1 MKPFNGYRGFVDGLS
16 VPRGPWLRSLR
27 AAAMTILL
35 LVVPVGAGTANA
47 TASAAPA
54 TGAHVYLLRGVLNIF
69 SLGLDDIAAKLERQ
83 GIPVTIAN
91 FVSWSSLADEA
102 AAEYRSGKVRTI
114 ILVGHS
120 SGATALPDMVA
131 RLGQLGVPV
140 KLAIGLDSVF
150 RTRLAGNAERYINF
164 YVASGA
170 GEPVTRTR
178 DFRGTLENV
187 DVQAVPGVGHLSID
201 KNQIMQQKVINAIDA
216 AVRHAAT
223 ASVAQ
228 TPGQRKFGAARQ
240 SVGTSG
246 AAAEGVALPP
256 FETSGMPKPLPP

>member
-1 MKPFNGYRGFVDGLS
+1 MKPSNGYRGFVDGLS
-16 VPRGPWLRSLR
+16 VLRGPWLRSLR
-27 AAAMTILL
+27 AAAITVLL

-47 TASAAPA
+47 TAAAAPA

-164 YVASGA
+164 YVASGV

-216 AVRHAAT
+216 AVRQAAT
-223 ASVAQ
+223 AFAAQ
-228 TPGQRKFGAARQ
+228 TPGQREFSAARQ
-240 SVGTSG
+240 SPGTSG
-246 AAAEGVALPP
+246 AAARY
-256 FETSGMPKPLPP
+256 

>member
-16 VPRGPWLRSLR
+16 GLRGPWLRPLR
-27 AAAMTILL
+27 AAAMTVLL
-35 LVVPVGAGTANA
+35 LAVSVGAGTANA
-47 TASAAPA
+47 TATAAPA

-69 SLGLDDIAAKLERQ
+69 SLGLDDIAAQLERQ
-83 GIPVTIAN
+83 GIPVTVAN
-91 FVSWSSLADEA
+91 FVSWSSLANEA

-131 RLGQLGVPV
+131 KLGQLGVPV

-150 RTRLAGNAERYINF
+150 RTKLAGHADRYINF
-164 YVASGA
+164 YVANGA
-170 GEPVTRTR
+170 GEPVTRTK

-201 KNQIMQQKVINAIDA
+201 KNQVMQQKVINAIDA
-216 AVRHAAT
+216 AIRRPAA

-228 TPGQRKFGAARQ
+228 TLQQREVSAARQ
-240 SVGTSG
+240 SPGTS
-246 AAAEGVALPP
+246 AAAARN
-256 FETSGMPKPLPP
+256 